1 MTCSLCGD
9 VCRCVPDQNIG
20 SAHESLLESEA
31 DDGAGR
37 CHGREN
43 FLRPQDRAEVEQRR
57 SAAYGRNLETPRPK
71 FVVSCDGI
79 PENSTRSDSHRE
91 ALADASEPTDAF
103 GESPAQQSNLL
114 TEPPDTSW
122 RAEVTARLHRYQARR
137 RPRAPRYPSLR
148 LKFEV
153 PEATVSNSIRTAE
166 TLSSPVA
173 ESAFFPMS
181 ASRESVAIDC
191 IEPKPE
197 AAPSDRP
204 SEHIQRPAPLPATRR
219 PETTGKIIEFPRPAY
234 EPPVTTNE
242 LAEPMFNRPRILE
255 APDVVPPPPAL
266 GGILIEEVAKAE
278 PERRPGIDMPLH
290 PAPVEQR
297 LAAMMIDCILVLVGV
312 VVFGAIYYQLTKARL
327 PILQVVALA
336 GGLLGAFWA
345 AYQYLLVVYSGTTP
359 GLCAMKLQLL
369 RFDGAP
375 AKRSVRRWRVLCSW
389 LSAVS
394 LGMGY
399 LWQFLDEDGLCWHE
413 RVTKTYLASGRTP
426 PDLP

>member
-9 VCRCVPDQNIG
+9 VCRCVPDQNVG
-20 SAHESLLESEA
+20 AAHESLLESEA
-31 DDGAGR
+31 DDRAMR

-43 FLRPQDRAEVEQRR
+43 FPRPKDRVEVEQQR
-57 SAAYGRNLETPRPK
+57 SAAHGRNLETPRPK
-71 FVVSCDGI
+71 FVVSSGEV
-79 PENSTRSDSHRE
+79 PENSTRSDSQQE
-91 ALADASEPTDAF
+91 AIADAFEPADAL
-103 GESPAQQSNLL
+103 GETSTPQNNLL
-114 TEPPDTSW
+114 TEPPDQSW

-148 LKFEV
+148 LKFEL
-153 PEATVSNSIRTAE
+153 PELTASNSIRTAE

-173 ESAFFPMS
+173 ESGFFPVS

-191 IEPKPE
+191 IEAKPE
-197 AAPSDRP
+197 PAPSDRP
-204 SEHIQRPAPLPATRR
+204 PEHMQTPAPLPATRR
-219 PETTGKIIEFPRPAY
+219 PEATGKIIEFPRPAY

-242 LAEPMFNRPRILE
+242 LAEPIFNRPRILE
-255 APDVVPPPPAL
+255 APDVVTPPPAL

-278 PERRPGIDMPLH
+278 PERRLGIDMPLH

-297 LAAMMIDCILVLVGV
+297 LAAMVIDCILVLVGV
-312 VVFGAIYYQLTKARL
+312 VVFGAIYYQFAQSKL

-369 RFDGAP
+369 RFDGVP
-375 AKRSVRRWRVLCSW
+375 AKRSVRRWRVMCSW

-413 RVTKTYLASGRTP
+413 RVTRTYLASGRTP
-426 PDLP
+426 PDLA

>member
-1 MTCSLCGD
+1 M
-9 VCRCVPDQNIG
+9 
-20 SAHESLLESEA
+20 
-31 DDGAGR
+31 
-37 CHGREN
+37 
-43 FLRPQDRAEVEQRR
+43 
-57 SAAYGRNLETPRPK
+57 
-71 FVVSCDGI
+71 
-79 PENSTRSDSHRE
+79 
-91 ALADASEPTDAF
+91 ADASEPADAF
-103 GESPAQQSNLL
+103 GESPAVQPNLL

-122 RAEVTARLHRYQARR
+122 RAEVSARLHRYQARR

-153 PEATVSNSIRTAE
+153 PEATASNSMRTTE
-166 TLSSPVA
+166 TFSSPVA
-173 ESAFFPMS
+173 ESAFFPGS

-191 IEPKPE
+191 VEPKPE

-204 SEHIQRPAPLPATRR
+204 PEQRQTPAPMPATRR
-219 PETTGKIIEFPRPAY
+219 PEATGKIIEFPRPAAY
-234 EPPVTTNE
+234 EPPVITNE

-297 LAAMMIDCILVLVGV
+297 LSAMVIDCILVALGV
-312 VVFGAIYYQLTKARL
+312 AIFGTIYYQLTKSRP
-327 PILQVVALA
+327 PILQVITLG

-345 AYQYLLVVYSGTTP
+345 GYQYLLVVYSGTTP
-359 GLCAMKLQLL
+359 GLGAMKLRLL
-369 RFDGAP
+369 RFDGTP

-413 RVTKTYLASGRTP
+413 RVTRTYLASGRTP